1 MQDAAVRWPLT
12 SATPG
17 LGSNLGPCGLTRRY
31 LAPTPKSPECR
42 GTVNFIACTVGGSR
56 DRPGQAAP
64 DKAASWVSRR
74 AGMMTL
80 CSMAG
85 YSLCAQVQEG
95 PHIMGLIIAL
105 LVVWLAFVIVGFVA
119 KALVWLAL
127 VGIVLFIATGI
138 YGAFRSRASRTG

>member
-1 MQDAAVRWPLT
+1 
-12 SATPG
+12 
-17 LGSNLGPCGLTRRY
+17 
-31 LAPTPKSPECR
+31 
-42 GTVNFIACTVGGSR
+42 
-56 DRPGQAAP
+56 
-64 DKAASWVSRR
+64 
-74 AGMMTL
+74 MMTL

-119 KALVWLAL
+119 KALLWLAL